1 MVAVLA
7 ARRGIVINHARFSY
21 GGQLVLDDVSVVI
34 PPRSITAI
42 VGGSGAGKTTLLRL
56 LARYW
61 DLAEGASKSAVSTC
75 ALFRSRS
82 WRR

>member
-1 MVAVLA
+1 M
-7 ARRGIVINHARFSY
+7 INHARFSY

-61 DLAEGASKSAVSTC
+61 DLAEGSIEIGGVDVRA
-75 ALFRSRS
+75 FPQSR